1 VKDGLLAVNR
11 RTAQDRHNFS
21 HALSSFGKSLLIGSS
36 TVRGGADS
44 GRLGEI
50 ERVHRQLIDSIRQKD
65 VDAFIDAIESNNVNV
80 SVLLFSAESHFNMH
94 RLTTLTMSDRRC

>member
-1 VKDGLLAVNR
+1 MCCY
-11 RTAQDRHNFS
+11 DRHDFS
-21 HALSSFGKSLLIGSS
+21 HALSSFGKSLLIGGSA
-36 TVRGGADS
+36 VRGGADS

-80 SVLLFSAESHFNMH
+80 SVASSCRVARKCVF
-94 RLTTLTMSDRRC
+94 RLTTPTMSDRRC